1 MRRFQLFA
9 GLLVISVWLCGQT
22 LAAPTP
28 QSRQGDQS
36 LSGADDK
43 QRYQLATVPA
53 PKAGRDEGRSEKKSE
68 SAPDSAGSKREP
80 AVKKQD
86 PAARQFNQTLRI
98 QSKGLTIRYPE
109 TWSAESRLADSNEL
123 YNLPPDASKG
133 GGAARIKIFTEQ
145 RRDHQEALRRLK
157 EIRAEYD
164 SPVNFLDIGG
174 WPAMQRRQITD
185 MYVPRRE
192 SAVKVL
198 RITTA
203 IAADTLLVRIEGTVP
218 VERTNELAE
227 QVESIGRGASFDRV
241 GLPEKIEQEIEQLR
255 RAPSLRSE
263 LLETVQ
269 PSEQLQNQRT
279 VQGSRERIIE
289 RNLGARKVELVP
301 APSPSGEDDQVGF
314 TRRLGNGSEIEIA
327 VSPNGRNIVVATNS
341 GYSFSND
348 GGQNFT
354 VNQQVNVPMTFN
366 RVNGDP
372 SLAVGRSG
380 TFYYALIGFP
390 TATTNSTAMFVSTD
404 NGQTFNFRAN
414 AVNCGGSGVP
424 AMPGPGLCFADQ
436 EHIAADLFNAGPMG
450 GDQVYSTW
458 RNFDG
463 ADSDP
468 ALVCSS
474 NSGQTWTAPIDV
486 AAGAFPRVGVGQDGF
501 VYVIYRSGGNIM
513 LHKYSSCSTGLTA
526 QAGFPVVVA
535 AVTDVA
541 CPLPGLDRCNG
552 RNVLSSQTVAVD
564 DTNPNHVYVAYATN
578 TVAPSA
584 MSLGNENIIVRD
596 STDGG
601 ATWPAARN
609 VVLNSGAPGP
619 RFMPWV
625 CAVGGAAQV
634 SWYDRRPATLTS
646 NDLTDFFGGSAFVS
660 GGNLVAG
667 VEFRIS
673 GAADPQCASGWPTG
687 VNNMN
692 DSESCSAQ
700 PQLGGRCL
708 NAMGMGSNTPCD
720 FSAGGCPTG
729 ETCQIGRGAPKYG
742 DYNGTACA
750 AGRFYSAWASATTQP
765 GATPPAGIDTFFS
778 SKIVCCVPQIQIPSN
793 PNFPA
798 ITCVG
803 SSSAA
808 TLNVCNTGKA
818 DLEVTSITSSN
829 AQFSVTTPSAGF
841 PVIISPDFCFPFEA
855 RFTPTSAGSKTT
867 TLTINSN
874 DPVNPAVMRTFSA
887 QGGQATIV
895 VNDPVT
901 FDKTCPGNVNNK
913 ILTIGNSGSCDLIV
927 TGIASSSAEFKV
939 IGVVPFP
946 LVIPPGST
954 RDVTI
959 QFMPMGFTV
968 DPMHMA
974 MLTIMSNDPV
984 TPNRNV
990 QVVGTVPPPVIQAAP
1005 DPLDF
1010 GKVCLNTSKELLLVI
1025 RNTGGCDLTVSG
1037 ITFSSTEFKLVSPP
1051 AFPFVIPPG
1060 GSRTVM
1066 VSFMPAGATGP
1077 RMATMT
1083 INSDDPVTPMKVVTL
1098 KGVAPVSDIAVSG
1111 SMNFGEVKV
1120 GSVRDQ
1126 VLNITNTEP
1135 CDLLI
1140 TLICEVQN
1148 GPTKFPS
1155 TELNVIS
1162 PTVTPKLI
1170 PGGGTLPV
1178 IIRFKPQAKGLRT
1191 ATLLVFG
1198 FDPATSTI
1206 LLKKSFPLKGIGK

>member
-1 MRRFQLFA
+1 MRRFKLYA
-9 GLLVISVWLCGQT
+9 GSLAICIWLCGQ
-22 LAAPTP
+22 AMATP
-28 QSRQGDQS
+28 SLKSSSGDQS
-36 LSGADDK
+36 LTSADSK
-43 QRYQLATVPA
+43 QQDQIATVLA
-53 PKAGRDEGRSEKKSE
+53 PRAAEDGDRSEKKSGT
-68 SAPDSAGSKREP
+68 APDSAGSKKEP
-80 AVKKQD
+80 VVKKQD
-86 PAARQFNQTLRI
+86 PAARQFNQSLRI
-98 QSKGLTIRYPE
+98 QSKGLTIRYPD
-109 TWSAESRLADSNEL
+109 TWSAESRFANSNEL
-123 YNLPPDASKG
+123 YNLPADASKV

-145 RRDHQEALRRLK
+145 RRNHQEALRRLK

-164 SPVNFLDIGG
+164 SPVNFLEIGG
-174 WPAMQRRQITD
+174 WPALQRRQITD

-192 SAVKVL
+192 GSVKVL

-203 IAADTLLVRIEGTVP
+203 IAADTQLVRIEGTIP

-227 QVESIGRGASFDRV
+227 QVEAIGRGASFDS
-241 GLPEKIEQEIEQLR
+241 GGSPDKIQQEIEQLR
-255 RAPSLRSE
+255 RAPSLQSE

-269 PSEQLQNQRT
+269 PSEQPQNQRDI
-279 VQGSRERIIE
+279 QRSREQLTD
-289 RNLGARKVELVP
+289 RNQGARKVESVP
-301 APSPSGEDDQVGF
+301 ATVPSGEIDQVGF
-314 TRRLGNGSEIEIA
+314 TQRLGNGSELEIA

-348 GGQNFT
+348 GGLTFT
-354 VNQQVNVPMTFN
+354 INRQVNVPMTFN

-390 TATTNSTAMFVSTD
+390 TATSNSTAMFVSTD
-404 NGQTFNFRAN
+404 NGQNFNFRAN

-436 EHIAADLFNAGPMG
+436 EHIAADRFNAGPMG
-450 GDQVYSTW
+450 GDQVYSAW

-463 ADSDP
+463 SDSDP

-513 LHKYSSCSTGLTA
+513 LHKYSSCANGLAA
-526 QAGFPVVVA
+526 QMGFPVVVS

-584 MSLGNENIIVRD
+584 TTLGNTNIIVRD
-596 STDGG
+596 SADGG

-609 VVLNSGAPGP
+609 VVLNSGAQGP

-625 CAVGGAAQV
+625 CTVGGAAHV

-646 NDLTDFFGGSAFVS
+646 NDLTDFFGGSAFLD

-667 VEFRIS
+667 PEFKIS
-673 GAADPQCASGWPTG
+673 GAADPQCASGWPSA
-687 VNNMN
+687 VDNMN
-692 DSESCSAQ
+692 DSESCSVQ

-720 FSAGGCPTG
+720 FSSGGCPVG
-729 ETCQIGRGAPKYG
+729 ETCQNGRGAPKYG

-750 AGRFYSAWASATTQP
+750 AGRFYAAWASATTQP
-765 GATPPAGIDTFFS
+765 GATPPVGIDTFFS

-829 AQFSVTTPSAGF
+829 TQFSVTTPSAGF

-855 RFTPTSAGSKTT
+855 RFTPTSGGSKTT

-874 DPVNPAVMRTFSA
+874 DPVNPALMRTFSA

-927 TGIASSSAEFKV
+927 SGITSNSPLFKV

-946 LVIPPGST
+946 LVIPPGAT
-954 RDVTI
+954 RDVVI

-968 DPMHMA
+968 DPMQMA
-974 MLTIMSNDPV
+974 TLTIMSNDPV
-984 TPNRNV
+984 TPNKNV
-990 QVVGTVPPPVIQAAP
+990 KVVGTVPPPVIQAAP

-1010 GKVCLNTSKELLLVI
+1010 GEVCLNKSKTLPLVI
-1025 RNTGGCDLTVSG
+1025 RNAGECNLTVSG

-1051 AFPFVIPPG
+1051 TFPFVILPG

-1066 VSFMPAGATGP
+1066 VSFMPVGATGP

-1083 INSDDPVTPMKVVTL
+1083 INSDDPVTPMKVVSL
-1098 KGVAPVSDIAVSG
+1098 KGVAPVSAIEITG
-1111 SMNFGEVKV
+1111 SMNFGMVKV
-1120 GSVRDQ
+1120 GKFKDQ
-1126 VLNITNTEP
+1126 FLNISNTAP

-1140 TLICEVQN
+1140 TLICEVTDN
-1148 GPTKFPS
+1148 GPIQMPS
-1155 TELNVIS
+1155 TEFDVIA
-1162 PTVTPKLI
+1162 PITPKLI

-1178 IIRFKPQAKGLRT
+1178 QIRFKPQKKGNRT
-1191 ATLLVFG
+1191 AKLIVFG
-1198 FDPATSTI
+1198 HDPATSTI
-1206 LLKKSFPLKGIGK
+1206 LLMETFLLKGVGN